1 MQPNP
6 PETHRMSAPQFT
18 PLPLFGGADVRAPA
32 PPTWAPLPVAGVP
45 RFDAATV
52 LARWPRLHAGQPLP
66 PPSDPALADAWA
78 LYHSGD
84 FAAAAAAGLALG
96 DDGANLANQATAIY
110 ANYVEPREATR
121 LALFRQ
127 VGDRAHARAIAY
139 PEDCQALYW
148 HAYALGRYAQ
158 AVSVARALAQGL
170 GGKLKQTLERIIE
183 LQPRHADAHF
193 ALGAFHAEVIDKVG
207 PLVGRMTYGVRA
219 DTAVALFE
227 RGLEINPHS
236 ATGLME
242 YARAL
247 LALEGD
253 GRLQEA
259 TRLYERAAAI
269 EPSDAREQLD
279 AELARAGLQD

>member
-1 MQPNP
+1 M
-6 PETHRMSAPQFT
+6 
-18 PLPLFGGADVRAPA
+18 PLPL
-32 PPTWAPLPVAGVP
+32 AGVP
-45 RFDAATV
+45 RFDAAAV
-52 LARWPRLHAGQPLP
+52 LAHWPRLHAGQPLP
-66 PPSDPALADAWA
+66 PPADPALAEAWA
-78 LYHSGD
+78 LYHGGD
-84 FAAAAAAGLALG
+84 FAAAATAGLALG
-96 DDGANLANQATAIY
+96 DGGANLADQATAIY

-121 LALFRQ
+121 LALLRQ
-127 VGDRAHARAIAY
+127 VGDRAQARALAH

-148 HAYALGRYAQ
+148 HAYALGRHAQ

-170 GGKLKQTLERIIE
+170 GGKLKEVLERIIE
-183 LQPRHADAHF
+183 LEPRHADAHF

-207 PLVGRMTYGVRA
+207 ALVGRMTYGVRA

-253 GRLQEA
+253 ARAAQA

-269 EPSDAREQLD
+269 EPADARERLD
-279 AELARAGLQD
+279 AELARTGLHD